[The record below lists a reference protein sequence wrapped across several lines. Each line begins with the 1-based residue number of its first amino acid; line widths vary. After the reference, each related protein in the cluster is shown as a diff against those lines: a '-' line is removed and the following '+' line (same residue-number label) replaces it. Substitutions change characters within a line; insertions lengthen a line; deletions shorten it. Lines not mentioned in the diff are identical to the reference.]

1 MEALRQGNHQIVE
14 FAYQKTKNFERL
26 SFLYLITGNQEKLAK
41 MLKISEMRSDVMGQ
55 FHNALYLGD
64 IPERVKILESSGH
77 YPLAY
82 LTAKTHGLV
91 EDADRIEAM
100 LKESGVAVPSV
111 DGTGEL
117 LTPPAPIL
125 REDNWPLLTVT
136 KGFFE
141 GVLAGDVAAN
151 DYAAYADEDDGA
163 GAGWG
168 DDLDLDL
175 GGEDKDQAE
184 IDPLA
189 AAGWR
194 PKRRAPTEKTTGP
207 TPVGTWRISSSPR
220 TWAARRTTW
229 TTPCPRFSWRPRRA
243 SPPRVAGRKNRRCP
257 ASTPPPAT
265 TRR

>member
-1 MEALRQGNHQIVE
+1 
-14 FAYQKTKNFERL
+14 
-26 SFLYLITGNQEKLAK
+26 

-64 IPERVKILESSGH
+64 VEERVKILESSGH

-111 DGTGEL
+111 DGTGKL

-189 AAGWR
+189 AAGL
-194 PKRRAPTEKTTGP
+194 APEETGSD
-207 TPVGTWRISSSPR
+207 GEDDGSDAGWDMEDLELPR

-257 ASTPPPAT
+257 ASTPPPAIS